1 MKQLS
6 LILAIVFAFCSS
18 VIAQTSVTRGWSG
31 SLEILIDGEESSADA
46 LKNRVFCLS
55 NSDTLTIRY
64 TPLSGEGE
72 FVVFGCELWSQVS
85 LGDPS
90 LLAQLPAG
98 NPGNPAEI
106 TMPLATLISPANLPS
121 DGKAIRVV
129 IRVRSIIEVDGNR
142 FLGQYSVPP
151 SATDFSFLLTR
162 SCE

>member
-6 LILAIVFAFCSS
+6 LFLAISFALCSA
-18 VIAQTSVTRGWSG
+18 VTAQTSTTRGWSG
-31 SLEILIDGEESSADA
+31 SLDILIDGEDASADE
-46 LKNRVFCLS
+46 LKNRVFCLA
-55 NSDTLTIRY
+55 NADTLTIRY

-72 FVVFGCELWSQVS
+72 YVVFGCELWSQVS

-90 LLAQLPAG
+90 LLAQMPAG

-142 FLGQYSVPP
+142 FLGQYPVPA

-162 SCE
+162 SCQ